1 MVSAPWWWRHGG
13 GGDGDDFGA
22 MVVVVMVV
30 LVVSNLF
37 AKMDMVT
44 EMYMHDPIP
53 NISSGWG
60 GVG

>member
-1 MVSAPWWWRHGG
+1 
-13 GGDGDDFGA
+13 
-22 MVVVVMVV
+22 MVV
-30 LVVSNLF
+30 LMVSNLF

-60 GVG
+60 GVGGAGVGWSRGGVPEIPNL